1 MVKKKLSRGDRLQ
14 LTIKNF
20 GRTVEIYSPRGKIN
34 PHKSKDGKTITIQ
47 YEKSRPKK
55 SPLRKVHTSEKK

>member
-1 MVKKKLSRGDRLQ
+1 MAQKKLPRGDRLQ

-34 PHKSKDGKTITIQ
+34 PRKSKDGKTITIQ
-47 YEKSRPKK
+47 YEKALPRK
-55 SPLRKVHTSEKK
+55 SPVA

>member
-1 MVKKKLSRGDRLQ
+1 MAKKRLPRGDRLQ

-20 GRTVEIYSPRGKIN
+20 GRTVEIYSPRGKIVC
-34 PHKSKDGKTITIQ
+34 KSKNSKTITIQ

-55 SPLRKVHTSEKK
+55 ATLA